1 MFLFPM
7 QQAKKPVI
15 SQLAFTYSFS
25 HITLHFTW
33 FSSETCYQAF
43 LFTGVLRTFIIMCEH
58 IEMTFS
64 LVLKSTNDFQGNEMW
79 HSMVWG
85 NFKERNRHTNGVMP
99 SALLERRLAIYLHC
113 IAISGILSK
122 NKSIA
127 QVLGSYGSY
136 WVTYHLLKSFAVYWL
151 LFSLSTH
158 KLPTNH

>member
-1 MFLFPM
+1 MCFYFQWQ
-7 QQAKKPVI
+7 QQAKKPCNI
-15 SQLAFTYSFS
+15 SVSFYLFIFS
-25 HITLHFTW
+25 YYTPLHLIH
-33 FSSETCYQAF
+33 AF

-158 KLPTNH
+158 KLPTNR